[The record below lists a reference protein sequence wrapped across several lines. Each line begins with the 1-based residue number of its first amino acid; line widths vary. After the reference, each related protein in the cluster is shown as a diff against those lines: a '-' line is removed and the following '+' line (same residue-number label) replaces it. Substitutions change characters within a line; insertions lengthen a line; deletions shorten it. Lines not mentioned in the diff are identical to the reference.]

1 MFWLPTGAM
10 FLFWEALDEQRN
22 ARLPSSARLNLTAR
36 VCVTNTDKV
45 RTVCTPWWGVSLYA
59 LPQNALEADKAER
72 NIYDN
77 CRVMLFIALSQKKK
91 LNQLIIQVLSIIF
104 YDDSI
109 ISSKLFL
116 VIFLTTHSS
125 WIFYLI
131 SSLQLWE

>member
-1 MFWLPTGAM
+1 M

-72 NIYDN
+72 NIYYN
-77 CRVMLFIALSQKKK
+77 CRVMLFIAHSQKK
-91 LNQLIIQVLSIIF
+91 LNQLIIQVLIIIF
-104 YDDSI
+104 YDSI
-109 ISSKLFL
+109 ISSKNGFL
-116 VIFLTTHSS
+116 
-125 WIFYLI
+125 
-131 SSLQLWE
+131 